1 MRVGG
6 NDGLRLSRA
15 AFAVILK
22 FSELTRILRTVWD
35 EVELVCMGIDQDV
48 KGPARLNHL
57 AKELRDSKPQEFE
70 VLCKQWEQASQIRKW
85 TQEMKKDLS
94 EALKKE
100 CTDQLIAEINE
111 KMKKEKEEKEN
122 QPADEES
129 KDDKNA
135 DKDDAERDSDKP
147 DGEPA
152 ATDSKESTDEKEKA
166 SANKS
171 ESQTE
176 DPLKENES
184 KLEGEAVRDAEN

>member
-1 MRVGG
+1 MTEEDELLERIAVKSDKEEHKALDGQDYLEQTIDLLQHVACQRKGPLMRVGG

-122 QPADEES
+122 
-129 KDDKNA
+129 
-135 DKDDAERDSDKP
+135 
-147 DGEPA
+147 
-152 ATDSKESTDEKEKA
+152 
-166 SANKS
+166 
-171 ESQTE
+171 
-176 DPLKENES
+176 
-184 KLEGEAVRDAEN
+184 